1 MAECALRGIAG
12 KECSLLQKVYD
23 DFRSANVWYLL
34 LVVVLYLISN
44 VSRALRWNMLLRPL
58 DIKPKLSNSFFAVM
72 LGYFANL
79 GLPRV
84 GEIIRAATLAK
95 YENEKV
101 DRVMGTVIVDRVI
114 DVILMLL
121 VIIIAMFSATGLL
134 MDFIH
139 ENNDISNKINSVLTS
154 PILIGI
160 VLIMLV
166 IFVLLFKS
174 KRIQN
179 SGPGKKIRTFILGVI
194 EGLKTIRS
202 LKNPTVFVLHSLN
215 IWLMYYLML
224 YVGFSAFEP
233 TASLGPLAGLIVFTL
248 GSFGIVIPSPG
259 GMGTYHFLVTAGL
272 MLYGVNGADGFSFAN
287 ILFFTIQI
295 FGNIIFGILAMVML
309 PFLNRGK

>member
-1 MAECALRGIAG
+1 
-12 KECSLLQKVYD
+12 
-23 DFRSANVWYLL
+23 
-34 LVVVLYLISN
+34 
-44 VSRALRWNMLLRPL
+44 
-58 DIKPKLSNSFFAVM
+58 M

>member
-1 MAECALRGIAG
+1 
-12 KECSLLQKVYD
+12 
-23 DFRSANVWYLL
+23 
-34 LVVVLYLISN
+34 
-44 VSRALRWNMLLRPL
+44 
-58 DIKPKLSNSFFAVM
+58 
-72 LGYFANL
+72 
-79 GLPRV
+79 
-84 GEIIRAATLAK
+84 
-95 YENEKV
+95 
-101 DRVMGTVIVDRVI
+101 
-114 DVILMLL
+114 
-121 VIIIAMFSATGLL
+121 
-134 MDFIH
+134 
-139 ENNDISNKINSVLTS
+139 
-154 PILIGI
+154 
-160 VLIMLV
+160 MLV

>member
-259 GMGTYHFLVTAGL
+259 
-272 MLYGVNGADGFSFAN
+272 
-287 ILFFTIQI
+287 
-295 FGNIIFGILAMVML
+295 
-309 PFLNRGK
+309 